1 MENFGLIHHLIAF
14 VKDEN
19 NNIGT
24 MTITLQFIIDY
35 KPLKLLWV
43 YEA

>member
-1 MENFGLIHHLIAF
+1 

-24 MTITLQFIIDY
+24 MTISLQFIIDY
-35 KPLKLLWV
+35 EPLKLLWV
-43 YEA
+43 YEGT